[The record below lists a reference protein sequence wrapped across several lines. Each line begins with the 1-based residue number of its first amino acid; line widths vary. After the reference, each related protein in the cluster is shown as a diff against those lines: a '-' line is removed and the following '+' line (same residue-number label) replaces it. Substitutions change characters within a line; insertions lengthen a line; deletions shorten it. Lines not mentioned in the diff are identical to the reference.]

1 MVKDSILNRAES
13 RLRGDSKD
21 KGSALKSGAAPVRRR
36 RASKEPA
43 APAKGTNGSST
54 AAAPEAPARPAVR
67 RRARRVAGEPAP
79 APAPV
84 VEAKAVEPVAEAPKP
99 TPAPEPTPEPVV
111 EATPAPA
118 PEPVVEAAPEAAPE
132 PVAEAPAPEPV
143 VEAAPEPVVDA
154 APEAA
159 PEPVAEAPAAEPAA
173 EAAPVA
179 ADAPAADGDEDDGPR
194 PSIDD
199 LLSTPRRAKRVHK
212 VLSDD
217 QVKAE
222 QEPAPAAAAAPAA
235 PVEVELVEGAP
246 PAPGDAPAGAKS
258 PDSLED
264 LLRAQ
269 GIVQHKPKKG
279 RRIIE
284 DEVTAGMAA
293 APQGAPG
300 PGQAPGGA
308 PGGAPG
314 KPGISIFDAS
324 PKKGP
329 IRFIDPAA
337 IQREREARKRQGGK
351 RKSVSRR
358 DALYGGK
365 DQRRRRKGRAGAR
378 GTPMKTELTTPAA
391 HKRIIKAYGSITVAD
406 LADGIGVKGGQIIR
420 MLIGMGQ
427 MVTLNEV
434 LDLETAEILAQEY
447 DYEVEDVSFKED
459 AIIEAVDEEEVDTES
474 WTARAP
480 VVTIMGHVDHG
491 KTSLLDAVRKTDVA
505 DGEAGGITQHV
516 SAFDVTAK
524 GQRITFVDTPG
535 HAAFTQM
542 RARGADMTDI
552 VVLVIAATEG
562 VMPQTVEVISHAK
575 AANKPI
581 IVAVNKMDLK
591 SANIEKCKT
600 QLAEHELTP
609 EDWGGDIQMIPM
621 SAKTGLGIDELLE
634 AINVQ
639 AEIMEL
645 KADADRPAQGRVVE
659 AQFEKGRGAVAVM
672 LVQHGTLN
680 QGDIVVA
687 GTEYG
692 RVRAIFEA
700 GAKKPKKQKT
710 AGPSRP
716 IAILGLGGLPGAGDE
731 FAVVKTDRD
740 AKAVIEHRREAR
752 RLEEESKDKGVNLE
766 SIYRRLQEDGA
777 VKELNLIVKADVQGS
792 IEALKQV
799 FSEIDV
805 RDTRIKILHSA
816 VGGVTEGDVTLA
828 EASQAI
834 IVGFGV
840 RPDSKA
846 RRLAENRGVEVR
858 TYRVIYEAVDEIK
871 QALVGMLDPE
881 YKEVVQGHAEVRQLF
896 RASKIGTVAGVSV
909 QDGKIGRNHQARLL
923 RNSVVTWEGK
933 LKSLRRFKDDVKE
946 VLGGY
951 ECGIGLDGY
960 DDIKEGDII
969 ETFIVQEI
977 RPTL

>member
-1 MVKDSILNRAES
+1 ME
-13 RLRGDSKD
+13 
-21 KGSALKSGAAPVRRR
+21 AAP
-36 RASKEPA
+36 P
-43 APAKGTNGSST
+43 
-54 AAAPEAPARPAVR
+54 
-67 RRARRVAGEPAP
+67 
-79 APAPV
+79 
-84 VEAKAVEPVAEAPKP
+84 
-99 TPAPEPTPEPVV
+99 
-111 EATPAPA
+111 PA
-118 PEPVVEAAPEAAPE
+118 PEPVAAVEAAPEPE
-132 PVAEAPAPEPV
+132 PVPEPV
-143 VEAAPEPVVDA
+143 VEAAPEPVVEV
-154 APEAA
+154 APEPAEAA
-159 PEPVAEAPAAEPAA
+159 PAEPA

-179 ADAPAADGDEDDGPR
+179 ADAGADEAGEDEGPR

-222 QEPAPAAAAAPAA
+222 SEPAAPAEVA
-235 PVEVELVEGAP
+235 PEVPLTVELIAGAP
-246 PAPGDAPAGAKS
+246 PAAGEPVAGGPSAKA

-293 APQGAPG
+293 APTAVPGAPG
-300 PGQAPGGA
+300 QAPTPGLPGGA
-308 PGGAPG
+308 PGT
-314 KPGISIFDAS
+314 PGISIFDAS

-337 IQREREARKRQGGK
+337 IQREREARKQGGK

-391 HKRIIKAYGSITVAD
+391 HKRVIKAHGSITVAD

-427 MVTLNEV
+427 MVTLNET
-434 LDLETAEILAQEY
+434 LDLETAQILAEEY
-447 DYEVEDVSFKED
+447 DYEVEDVSFNED
-459 AIIEAVDEEEVDTES
+459 AIIEALDEEVDTEG

-516 SAFDVTAK
+516 SAFDVTAG

-575 AANKPI
+575 AADKPI

-600 QLAEHELTP
+600 QLSEQGLTP
-609 EDWGGDIQMIPM
+609 EDWGGDVQMIPM
-621 SAKTGLGIDELLE
+621 SAKTGLGIDDLLE

-645 KADADRPAQGRVVE
+645 KADAERPAQGRVVE

-672 LVQHGTLN
+672 LVQHGTLK

-687 GTEYG
+687 GTEFG

-700 GAKKPKKQKT
+700 GAKKPTKMKT
-710 AGPSRP
+710 AGPARP

-731 FAVVKTDRD
+731 FAVVKTERD

-752 RLEEESKDKGVNLE
+752 RLDEESKDKGVNLE

-799 FSEIDV
+799 FGEIDV

-828 EASQAI
+828 EASEAI

-846 RRLAENRGVEVR
+846 RRLAEDRGVEVR

-881 YKEVVQGHAEVRQLF
+881 YKEVVQGHAEVRALF

-951 ECGIGLDGY
+951 ECGIGLDGF
-960 DDIKEGDII
+960 DDIKEGDVI
-969 ETFIVQEI
+969 ETFIVEEI